1 MLKFAEIVV
10 FPSKKVLLLDQVPQI
25 LRNKFYRD
33 SSHNLPP
40 ISLMMMI
47 MMMTI
52 LLMIMM
58 R

>member
-33 SSHNLPP
+33 TSHNVCLYSAPTDVGNQ
-40 ISLMMMI
+40 LRKK
-47 MMMTI
+47 T
-52 LLMIMM
+52 L
-58 R
+58 